1 MGREEIDTENIAYA
15 QQTRWAVSGF
25 GGRLSHL
32 FFVSV
37 FMSSFVFLLACNEVH
52 EHTAGAVRPED
63 SVSMMNS
70 YGVKILISDSGVI
83 KYRVITERWEVNT
96 VRQPPRWEFMKGVFF
111 EQFDEK
117 FQVQAYVQSDTAW
130 YYDQQNLWKLRG
142 RVYVRN
148 INGLIYTSEELFWDG
163 RSHELYSNVFCRV
176 VTPERTLEGTCFR
189 SNETMTRYS
198 VTNSKGSFVNADIE
212 GDKNEV
218 QPSANGDTTVVQP
231 AVRPASQRH
240 KAVKN

>member
-32 FFVSV
+32 FFVAA
-37 FMSSFVFLLACNEVH
+37 FMSSFAFLIACNEVH
-52 EHTAGAVRPED
+52 EHTADAIHPED
-63 SVSMMNS
+63 SVSMMTS

-96 VRQPPRWEFMKGVFF
+96 VRQPSRWEFMKGVFF

-117 FQVQAYVQSDTAW
+117 FEVQAYVQSDTAW

-148 INGLIYTSEELFWDG
+148 TNGLIYTSEELFWDG

-176 VTPERTLEGTCFR
+176 VTPERTIEGTCFK

-198 VTNSKGSFVNADIE
+198 VTNSKGSFVNSDIE
-212 GDKNEV
+212 GDKNEQ
-218 QPSANGDTTVVQP
+218 QPAANGDTTVVQP
-231 AVRPASQRH
+231 AIRPASQRH
-240 KAVKN
+240 KAGRN